1 MSAIPSIHPKPLPKA
16 GECLSRMHEHASQS
30 WAIFKLLSLVDDQ
43 KLSELNDSDKSTLFY
58 HLGNVGAKT
67 CEKLFEDAFDLE
79 ASIK

>member
-1 MSAIPSIHPKPLPKA
+1 MLPIKSIHIKPPKTE
-16 GECLSRMHEHASQS
+16 ECISRIHNHASQS

-58 HLGNVGAKT
+58 HLGNVGATT

-79 ASIK
+79 TAVK